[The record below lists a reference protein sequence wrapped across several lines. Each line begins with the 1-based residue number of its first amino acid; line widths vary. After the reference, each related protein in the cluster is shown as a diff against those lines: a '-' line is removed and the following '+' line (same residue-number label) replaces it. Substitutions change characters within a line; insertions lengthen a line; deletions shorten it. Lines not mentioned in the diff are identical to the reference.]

1 MTTQY
6 TTILKLALPVQGEL
20 SGTWGDVVNDNITQ
34 MVEQAIAG
42 KATINSWTANSH
54 TLTTADGTT
63 SESRCAILEL
73 TDTGTALTGAGTVT
87 CPTNTKLY
95 IVDNNTA
102 QIITVK
108 TSGGTG
114 VAVPVGKTML
124 VYCDGTN
131 VVEGVTHAN
140 SLSLGTSTSTVNAI
154 DTATDLGAGSSSNS
168 NLPTQLAVKTYVD
181 SQVGTVDTLAEILA
195 NGNTTGG
202 TDIAVST
209 GDDITFADN
218 SKAIFGASSDLQIY
232 HDASDSIINDNGTG
246 SLKLQQGGSTKL
258 EVTAT
263 GVDITGT
270 LVSDGL
276 TVESSSDPT
285 SITLRH
291 TGNTSGLVIK
301 NFSGAESQLVNV
313 DNGPMVFK
321 TNDTE
326 AMRIDASGNV
336 GIGTTSPVN
345 GLSLF
350 QYGTQFTGHTVNTY
364 PQPAGNIFFQ
374 INTVANTEN
383 WFGMTGT
390 YGATTGSANLLLQ
403 ANLNNVS
410 QQAGHFIASQVISAT
425 ASDLVF
431 GKMLG
436 GATTGANSS
445 KSEQMRIDSS
455 GNVGIGTSSPDTL
468 LELSKAAGT
477 GTSLVKLAN
486 TSSAALSN
494 ISQIDFELN
503 NSFSGTNVDVQI
515 GAIKTNAGNEE
526 SAFYINTTSGTGTPT
541 ERMRIDA
548 SGNVGI
554 GSPTTYGLLNST
566 RSITG
571 GTSNTTEHLSLVNT
585 ATGAIGNQATLGFHV
600 AASSWGV
607 AFTGASVSAES
618 ESASTGA
625 TSLVFGT
632 NPSGASA
639 TTTERMRITS
649 SGNVGIGV
657 VPSAS
662 STTTN
667 IELPYGAT
675 LSSRSNTTA
684 PQFAMMSNA
693 VGNWYE
699 PTYKIDGFATQYAQ
713 QGNDGTHVWSTAAS
727 GIAGDDISFSEAMR
741 IDASG
746 NVGIGASSALTSTYL
761 SKAFVYTAGGANFAI
776 GGSSNTNN
784 AILGRFTFYNIANS
798 NSANESSANF
808 YGVTSIESVVVTT
821 DSNAGADSGGYLRFM
836 TKPEAGALT
845 ERMII
850 DSSGDVGIGNS
861 TVASTR
867 LAVTGSVVGANI
879 ETTSATAGH
888 EGLIV
893 NRQNSDGIAIAINQA
908 GTTVGSIAC
917 RSSGGNLQIHTN
929 ESGIDF
935 GGDGYLPMR
944 GSTIT
949 DNTLDIGSSS
959 FRYKELYLSGGV
971 RNVNGDG
978 FNAATDN
985 SETAILPA
993 DTSGP
998 LNGQGSIGLPS
1009 FRWKDLYLS
1018 GGAYLGGTAAAN
1030 KLDDYEEGTWT
1041 PAQGSGLTVNGTYS
1055 SSGTYTKVGRMV
1067 YVKGAL
1073 TGSTDVACSQNGQ
1086 ICTGLPFPPNI
1097 GGENVGISMDD
1108 GRTASQACSALSNS
1122 AVQNTSAI
1130 SSTPYGIS
1138 FAITYQSN

>member
-42 KATINSWTANSH
+42 KATINSWTANAH

-713 QGNDGTHVWSTAAS
+713 QGNDGTHAWSTAAS
-727 GIAGDDISFSEAMR
+727 GTAGTAISFTLAMKL
-741 IDASG
+741 DASG
-746 NVGIGASSALTSTYL
+746 NLLVGKTATALG
-761 SKAFVYTAGGANFAI
+761 TAGHTFGNDGYVYHTRNGNIMWLNTLATSASAI
-776 GGSSNTNN
+776 
-784 AILGRFTFYNIANS
+784 TFMQNS
-798 NSANESSANF
+798 
-808 YGVTSIESVVVTT
+808 GTVGTISV
-821 DSNAGADSGGYLRFM
+821 
-836 TKPEAGALT
+836 
-845 ERMII
+845 
-850 DSSGDVGIGNS
+850 
-861 TVASTR
+861 
-867 LAVTGSVVGANI
+867 
-879 ETTSATAGH
+879 TTSAT
-888 EGLIV
+888 
-893 NRQNSDGIAIAINQA
+893 S
-908 GTTVGSIAC
+908 
-917 RSSGGNLQIHTN
+917 
-929 ESGIDF
+929 
-935 GGDGYLPMR
+935 Y
-944 GSTIT
+944 
-949 DNTLDIGSSS
+949 
-959 FRYKELYLSGGV
+959 
-971 RNVNGDG
+971 
-978 FNAATDN
+978 
-985 SETAILPA
+985 
-993 DTSGP
+993 
-998 LNGQGSIGLPS
+998 
-1009 FRWKDLYLS
+1009 
-1018 GGAYLGGTAAAN
+1018 
-1030 KLDDYEEGTWT
+1030 
-1041 PAQGSGLTVNGTYS
+1041 
-1055 SSGTYTKVGRMV
+1055 
-1067 YVKGAL
+1067 
-1073 TGSTDVACSQNGQ
+1073 
-1086 ICTGLPFPPNI
+1086 
-1097 GGENVGISMDD
+1097 
-1108 GRTASQACSALSNS
+1108 
-1122 AVQNTSAI
+1122 NTSSDQRLKDNIVDAPSASDDIDAI
-1130 SSTPYGIS
+1130 QVRSFDWKVDGSHQKYGMVAQELQTVAPEAVSVPEDPEEMMGVDYSKLVPMMLKEI
-1138 FAITYQSN
+1138 QSLRARVSELESK